1 MEEQILHCKRFTQ
14 FKNAYVEGV
23 SENTFIF
30 VLKPFVPMH
39 AGSSGPTEQGV
50 VGYQI
55 ELLATE
61 IQQITHS

>member
-39 AGSSGPTEQGV
+39 AGSSGPTE
-50 VGYQI
+50 
-55 ELLATE
+55 
-61 IQQITHS
+61 